1 MDINKT
7 TVTEHDQKLAD
18 VLLDS
23 LMLNWQDNGNIS
35 ADAVRDA
42 CIQALSEVLDEGLDE
57 IIAMVEQRIQQ
68 KQ

>member
-7 TVTEHDQKLAD
+7 TMTEHDQKLAD

-23 LMLNWQDNGNIS
+23 LTLDWQDNGNIN

-42 CIQALSEVLDEGLDE
+42 CIQALSEVLDVGLDE
-57 IIAMVEQRIQQ
+57 IIAMVDQRMQQ

>member
-1 MDINKT
+1 MM
-7 TVTEHDQKLAD
+7 TEHDKKLAD

-42 CIQALSEVLDEGLDE
+42 CIQALSEVLDEDLDT
-57 IIAMVEQRIQQ
+57 IIAMVDQRIQQ

>member
-1 MDINKT
+1 MM
-7 TVTEHDQKLAD
+7 TEHDQKLAD

-23 LMLNWQDNGNIS
+23 LCLQWQDNGNIS

-42 CIQALSEVLDEGLDE
+42 CVQALSEVLDEDLDT
-57 IIAMVEQRIQQ
+57 IIAMVDQRIRE

>member
-1 MDINKT
+1 M
-7 TVTEHDQKLAD
+7 TEHDQKLAD

-23 LMLNWQDNGNIS
+23 LMLNWRNNGNIS

-42 CIQALSEVLDEGLDE
+42 CIQALSEVLDVSLDD
-57 IIAMVEQRIQQ
+57 IIAMVDQRIHQ